1 MRRPRTMPN
10 APGDGDG
17 LALPELDHAVLEVDE
32 QGAVEH
38 HEELILILVLVP
50 VILALQHAQPND
62 RIVDLAERL
71 VVPLVLTRVDQRLDV
86 EPLAGRVLD
95 VGGGGVF
102 RNMHRNYTIW
112 VRLEPRA
119 LPARRRCGRHAAA
132 AASAL
137 DW

>member
-1 MRRPRTMPN
+1 MPN

-17 LALPELDHAVLEVDE
+17 LARPELDHAVLEVDE

-38 HEELILILVLVP
+38 HEELILILVPVP

-86 EPLAGRVLD
+86 EPLAGRL
-95 VGGGGVF
+95 
-102 RNMHRNYTIW
+102 RENQ
-112 VRLEPRA
+112 
-119 LPARRRCGRHAAA
+119 HAAKGPLITSCA
-132 AASAL
+132 R
-137 DW
+137 